1 MGFLTTILII
11 LVVYYGLV
19 LLGRLLFPWI
29 RAYAVKRTEKHF
41 EEFFNRSGMHQE
53 PRQPEGAVTVENPNA
68 NTAAKKNN
76 SPKKRVGEYIEFEEI
91 E

>member
-11 LVVYYGLV
+11 LLAYYGLV

-29 RAYAVKRTEKHF
+29 RAYAVRRTEKHF
-41 EEFFNRSGMHQE
+41 EEFFNRSGMRQE
-53 PRQPEGAVTVENPNA
+53 PRQPEGSVTVEKPNPDMASERNK
-68 NTAAKKNN
+68 T
-76 SPKKRVGEYIEFEEI
+76 SKKRVGEYIEFEEI